1 MGIVNDSIV
10 LYNVTKLRQNY
21 IFDPNPY
28 IIKKRALEDFTLSLL
43 TLTKIM
49 KAQEDIINPIE
60 NDTEKFDLT
69 G

>member
-1 MGIVNDSIV
+1 MGIVNDSVV

-28 IIKKRALEDFTLSLL
+28 IIKKNILKDFTQSLL

-49 KAQEDIINPIE
+49 NVQENIINPIE
-60 NDTEKFDLT
+60 NTTEKVDISE
-69 G
+69 